1 MSNENWTSERVRE
14 TFLGYFESQDH
25 SRMASA
31 SLIPVGD
38 PTLLFT
44 SAGMVQFKHY
54 FTGEAEPPNKRLT
67 TSQKCFRTPDI
78 EEVGDATHNTLFE
91 MLGNFSIGDYF
102 KKNAVDFAVELMT
115 EGYGIPLE
123 KFAAAVH
130 ETDDETRELW
140 VNKGIPRELVYS
152 YGDDENW
159 WGPAG
164 DEGPCGPCSELHYDY
179 GPGNGCGEADCV
191 PNCKNYKDNGEA
203 CDRYVEL
210 WNLVFMQYY
219 HHLDGSRTNLPA
231 PSVDTGMGFERLVRI
246 LQDVDTGYETDLFT
260 PIITKVEDI
269 SGHKYGEDT
278 ESTYAIRVVAEHGRS
293 VTFLVADGVVPGN
306 EGRGYVLRRVI
317 RRAIRYARRLGI
329 EGNFL
334 GEIAD
339 ATIEK
344 MGDIYPELVN
354 NREFIHTVLGLEE
367 DRFQQ
372 SFDTGWRILAEE
384 SNGLTSALL
393 RLYEFIV
400 DFDQNLSVLSAV
412 TIEGRAISPLNVFE
426 DKVRD
431 LGENRVQPTIRAQFR
446 QAVSEPI
453 LQHGPSIVQGDQCAK
468 EQAIV
473 TANTIPGNL
482 AFTLWDTHGFPV
494 EMTSEIASEQGV
506 QVDMEGFERAMAAQ
520 REQSRAGAQFGDD
533 RAKIRV
539 YEGLGVG
546 GTAFLGYETLSASS
560 VVVGLI
566 ADDEVAD
573 SVSEG
578 EEVEVVMVATPFYS
592 EGGGQIG
599 DAGEISGADGSIRV
613 HDTQEV
619 MPGLTVH
626 FGKVTQ
632 GTVSMG
638 ETVDAYVDPIRRE
651 DTARNHT
658 ATHLL
663 HAALRQ
669 VLGAHVRQAGS
680 LVSPD
685 RLRFDFTHVQ
695 QVTDEEMWQ
704 VQLLVN
710 EKIRQNA
717 RVLKDEDTYQE
728 AIRRGAL
735 AFFGDRYDE
744 RVRLVEIANGET
756 FSFEVCGGTHVQQT
770 GEVGS
775 VYVLGESSIGAG
787 MRRIEAV
794 SGRAAERMVWERFH
808 REERV
813 ARTLQTST
821 QEVEARVRALME
833 ENDALQREREAMER
847 RLSLQSAEALL
858 DSVQEVA
865 GVSVLAVRA
874 TSANADSLREM
885 GDYLR
890 DKMRSGVVV
899 LGSVI
904 NERPMLVSMVTTDL
918 ISDKGLNAADIART
932 AARAIGG
939 GGGGRPDVA
948 QAGGRDASKLDDA
961 LALVPGIVTES
972 ISE

>member
-1 MSNENWTSERVRE
+1 MRE
-14 TFLGYFESQDH
+14 TFLSYFESQEH

-54 FTGEAEPPNKRLT
+54 FTGEADPPNKRLT

-102 KKNAVDFAVELMT
+102 KERAVDFAVELMT

-164 DEGPCGPCSELHYDY
+164 AEGPCGPCSELHYDY
-179 GPGNGCGEADCV
+179 GPEYGCGVDDCI
-191 PNCKNYKDNGEA
+191 PNCKEYKDNGEA

-210 WNLVFMQYY
+210 WNLVFMQFY

-260 PIITKVEDI
+260 PIIAKVEEI
-269 SGHKYGEDT
+269 SGHRYGDDT

-293 VTFLVADGVVPGN
+293 VSFLVADGVVPGN

-344 MGDIYPELVN
+344 MGDLYPELVN

-372 SFDTGWRILAEE
+372 AFQ
-384 SNGLTSALL
+384 NGYSLLTQEL
-393 RLYEFIV
+393 
-400 DFDQNLSVLSAV
+400 
-412 TIEGRAISPLNVFE
+412 EGATTLPGEVVF
-426 DKVRD
+426 R
-431 LGENRVQPTIRAQFR
+431 
-446 QAVSEPI
+446 
-453 LQHGPSIVQGDQCAK
+453 
-468 EQAIV
+468 
-473 TANTIPGNL
+473 
-482 AFTLWDTHGFPV
+482 LWDTHGFPV

-506 QVDMEGFERAMAAQ
+506 EVDMDGFERAMAAQ

-539 YEGLGVG
+539 YESLGVG
-546 GTAFLGYETLSASS
+546 GTAFLGYETLNASS

-566 ADDEVAD
+566 ADDEVVA

-578 EEVEVVMVATPFYS
+578 QDVEVVMVATPFYS

-599 DAGEISGADGSIRV
+599 DAGEIAGAEGSIRV

-626 FGKVTQ
+626 FGKVAQ
-632 GTVSMG
+632 GSVGIG

-669 VLGAHVRQAGS
+669 VLGPHVRQAGS

-695 QVTDEEMWQ
+695 QVTDDEMWQ

-717 RVLKDEDTYQE
+717 RVLRDEDTYQE

-756 FSFEVCGGTHVQQT
+756 FSFEVCGGTHVGRT
-770 GEVGS
+770 GEVGA

-794 SGRAAERMVWERFH
+794 SGRAAERMVWDRFH

-833 ENDALQREREAMER
+833 ENDSLQREREAMER
-847 RLSLQSAEALL
+847 RLSLRSAEALL
-858 DSVQEVA
+858 DSVQEVG
-865 GVSVLAVRA
+865 GVKVLSVRA
-874 TSANADSLREM
+874 TAANADSLREM

-904 NERPMLVSMVTTDL
+904 NDRPMLVSMVTADL
-918 ISDKGLNAADIART
+918 VSDKGLNAADIART

-939 GGGGRPDVA
+939 GGGGRPEVA

-961 LALVPGIVTES
+961 LTLVPGIVSES
-972 ISE
+972 VAG

>member
-1 MSNENWTSERVRE
+1 MRE
-14 TFLGYFESQDH
+14 TFLSYFESQDH

-54 FTGEAEPPNKRLT
+54 FTGEADPPNKRLT

-102 KKNAVDFAVELMT
+102 KERAVDFAVELMT

-164 DEGPCGPCSELHYDY
+164 AEGPCGPCSELHYDY
-179 GPGNGCGEADCV
+179 GPENGCGADECI
-191 PNCKNYKDNGEA
+191 PNCKEYKDNGEA

-210 WNLVFMQYY
+210 WNLVFMQFY

-260 PIITKVEDI
+260 PIISKVEEI
-269 SGHKYGEDT
+269 SGHRYGDDT

-293 VTFLVADGVVPGN
+293 VSFLVADGVVPGN

-344 MGDIYPELVN
+344 MGDLYPELVN

-372 SFDTGWRILAEE
+372 AFQ
-384 SNGLTSALL
+384 NGYSLLTQEL
-393 RLYEFIV
+393 
-400 DFDQNLSVLSAV
+400 
-412 TIEGRAISPLNVFE
+412 EGATTLPGEVVF
-426 DKVRD
+426 R
-431 LGENRVQPTIRAQFR
+431 
-446 QAVSEPI
+446 
-453 LQHGPSIVQGDQCAK
+453 
-468 EQAIV
+468 
-473 TANTIPGNL
+473 
-482 AFTLWDTHGFPV
+482 LWDTHGFPV

-506 QVDMEGFERAMAAQ
+506 EVDMEGFERAMAAQ

-539 YEGLGVG
+539 YESLGVG
-546 GTAFLGYETLSASS
+546 GTAFLGYETLNASS

-566 ADDEVAD
+566 ADDEVVT

-578 EEVEVVMVATPFYS
+578 QDVEVVMVTTPFYS

-599 DAGEISGADGSIRV
+599 DAGEIAGAEGSIRV

-626 FGKVTQ
+626 FGKVAQ
-632 GTVSMG
+632 GSVGIG

-669 VLGAHVRQAGS
+669 VLGPHVRQAGS

-695 QVTDEEMWQ
+695 QVTDDEMWQ

-717 RVLKDEDTYQE
+717 RVLNDEDTYQE

-756 FSFEVCGGTHVQQT
+756 FSFEVCGGTHVGQT
-770 GEVGS
+770 GEVGA

-833 ENDALQREREAMER
+833 ENDSLQREREAMER

-858 DSVQEVA
+858 ESVQEVA
-865 GVSVLAVRA
+865 GVKVLSVRA
-874 TSANADSLREM
+874 TAANADSLREM

-904 NERPMLVSMVTTDL
+904 NDRPMLVSMVTADL
-918 ISDKGLNAADIART
+918 VSDKGLNAADIART

-939 GGGGRPDVA
+939 GGGGRPEVA

-961 LALVPGIVTES
+961 LAQVPGIVS
-972 ISE
+972 DSAAG

>member
-1 MSNENWTSERVRE
+1 MPKKEWTSENVRE
-14 TFLGYFESQDH
+14 TFLSYFESQGH
-25 SRMASA
+25 SRMASS

-44 SAGMVQFKHY
+44 SAGMVQFKSY
-54 FTGEAEPPNKRLT
+54 FTGEAEPPNRRLT

-102 KKNAVDFAVELMT
+102 KKEAVDYAIELMT
-115 EGYGIPLE
+115 SDEGYGIPLE

-130 ETDDETRELW
+130 DTDDETRGLW
-140 VNKGIPRELVYS
+140 VAKGIPAERVYS

-179 GPGNGCGEADCV
+179 GAEYGCLEDDCA
-191 PNCKNYKDNGEA
+191 PNCKNYMPNGDV

-219 HHLDGSRTNLPA
+219 HHLDGSRDSLPA
-231 PSVDTGMGFERLVRI
+231 PSVDTGMGFERLLRI
-246 LQDVDTGYETDLFT
+246 MQDVDTGYDTDLFT
-260 PIITKVEDI
+260 PILAAVERI
-269 SGHKYGEDT
+269 SGKSYGQDPET
-278 ESTYAIRVVAEHGRS
+278 TYGIRVVAEHGRS

-317 RRAIRYARRLGI
+317 RRAIRYARRIGI

-339 ATIEK
+339 AAIAK
-344 MGDIYPELVN
+344 MGDAYPELVN
-354 NREFIHTVLGLEE
+354 NRDFIQTVLRLEE

-372 SFDTGWRILAEE
+372 AFQSGYAIL
-384 SNGLTSALL
+384 TDALEGADAL
-393 RLYEFIV
+393 EG
-400 DFDQNLSVLSAV
+400 SV
-412 TIEGRAISPLNVFE
+412 VF
-426 DKVRD
+426 R
-431 LGENRVQPTIRAQFR
+431 
-446 QAVSEPI
+446 
-453 LQHGPSIVQGDQCAK
+453 
-468 EQAIV
+468 
-473 TANTIPGNL
+473 
-482 AFTLWDTHGFPV
+482 LWDTHGFPV
-494 EMTSEIASEQGV
+494 EMTQEIASEVGV
-506 QVDMEGFERAMAAQ
+506 EIDMEGFEREMAAQ
-520 REQSRAGAQFGDD
+520 REQSRAGAQFGED

-539 YEGLGVG
+539 YESLGVG
-546 GTAFLGYETLSASS
+546 GTAFLGYETLSADT

-566 ADDEVAD
+566 ADDENVGE
-573 SVSEG
+573 VREG
-578 EEVEVVMVATPFYS
+578 QDVEIALLQTPFYA

-599 DAGEISGADGSIRV
+599 DAGEISSDSGRIAV

-619 MPGLTVH
+619 MPGLIIH
-626 FGKVTQ
+626 FGRVTGGAISLGQ
-632 GTVSMG
+632 
-638 ETVDAYVDPIRRE
+638 TVDAHVDAIRRE

-658 ATHLL
+658 ATHML

-669 VLGAHVRQAGS
+669 VLGLHVRQAGS
-680 LVSPD
+680 LVAPD

-695 QVTDEEMWQ
+695 AVTDDEMWQ

-717 RVLKDEDTYQE
+717 RVLNDEDSYQE

-744 RVRLVEIANGET
+744 RVRLVEIANGDT
-756 FSFEVCGGTHVQQT
+756 FSFEVCGGTHVGRT
-770 GEVGS
+770 GEVGA

-787 MRRIEAV
+787 MRRIEAI

-808 REERV
+808 REERL
-813 ARTLQTST
+813 AQTLQTT
-821 QEVEARVRALME
+821 PAELETRVAALTAE
-833 ENDALQREREAMER
+833 LDAMHRERETMER
-847 RLSLQSAEALL
+847 RLALQAAESLLSGVQDVEGVTVLAARAEA
-858 DSVQEVA
+858 
-865 GVSVLAVRA
+865 
-874 TSANADSLREM
+874 ANADGLREM

-890 DKMRSGVVV
+890 DKLGSGVVV
-899 LGSVI
+899 LGAVV
-904 NERPMLVSMVTTDL
+904 NDRPMLVTMATQDL
-918 ISDKGLNAADIART
+918 VQGRGVNAADIARA
-932 AARAIGG
+932 AARHMGG

-948 QAGGRDASKLDDA
+948 QAGGRDASKLDEALQSIPNLVRDA
-961 LALVPGIVTES
+961 VS
-972 ISE
+972 Q

>member
-1 MSNENWTSERVRE
+1 MLSDDMSYVRVVLRHRTDEGEKSNMSKENWTSERVRE
-14 TFLGYFESQDH
+14 TFLSYFESQEH

-54 FTGEAEPPNKRLT
+54 FTGEAEPPNRRLT

-102 KKNAVDFAVELMT
+102 KERAVDFAVELMT

-179 GPGNGCGEADCV
+179 GPGNGCGEENCV

-210 WNLVFMQYY
+210 WNLVFMQFY
-219 HHLDGSRTNLPA
+219 HHLDGSRDNLPA

-260 PIITKVEDI
+260 PIISKVEEI
-269 SGHKYGEDT
+269 SGHRYGDDA

-293 VTFLVADGVVPGN
+293 VSFLVADGVVPGN

-372 SFDTGWRILAEE
+372 AFQNGYSLLTQELKGAETLPGE
-384 SNGLTSALL
+384 
-393 RLYEFIV
+393 V
-400 DFDQNLSVLSAV
+400 
-412 TIEGRAISPLNVFE
+412 VF
-426 DKVRD
+426 R
-431 LGENRVQPTIRAQFR
+431 
-446 QAVSEPI
+446 
-453 LQHGPSIVQGDQCAK
+453 
-468 EQAIV
+468 
-473 TANTIPGNL
+473 
-482 AFTLWDTHGFPV
+482 LWDTHGFPV

-506 QVDMEGFERAMAAQ
+506 EVDMDGFERAMAAQ

-539 YEGLGVG
+539 YESLGVG
-546 GTAFLGYETLSASS
+546 GTAFLGYETLNASS

-566 ADDEVAD
+566 ADDEVVP

-578 EEVEVVMVATPFYS
+578 QDVEVVMVATPFYS

-599 DAGEISGADGSIRV
+599 DAGEIAGAEGSIRI

-626 FGKVTQ
+626 FGKVAQ
-632 GTVSMG
+632 GSVSMG

-669 VLGAHVRQAGS
+669 VLGPHVRQAGS

-695 QVTDEEMWQ
+695 QVTDDEMWQ

-717 RVLKDEDTYQE
+717 RVLRDEDTYQE

-756 FSFEVCGGTHVQQT
+756 FSFEVCGGTHVGRT
-770 GEVGS
+770 GEVGDGVRAGRVEHRRGNAANRGGQRTGGGAHGVGTLPPRRAS
-775 VYVLGESSIGAG
+775 RANAPDFNSRCGGQGSRAHGRERLASTRTRGDGAQTVSTVGGGSAGCSPGSGWSESSFCA
-787 MRRIEAV
+787 
-794 SGRAAERMVWERFH
+794 S
-808 REERV
+808 
-813 ARTLQTST
+813 
-821 QEVEARVRALME
+821 
-833 ENDALQREREAMER
+833 DCRERGLAARDGGLPAGQDEKR
-847 RLSLQSAEALL
+847 RGGAWVGNQRQA
-858 DSVQEVA
+858 DA
-865 GVSVLAVRA
+865 GVH
-874 TSANADSLREM
+874 
-885 GDYLR
+885 GDC
-890 DKMRSGVVV
+890 G
-899 LGSVI
+899 
-904 NERPMLVSMVTTDL
+904 PC
-918 ISDKGLNAADIART
+918 
-932 AARAIGG
+932 
-939 GGGGRPDVA
+939 
-948 QAGGRDASKLDDA
+948 Q
-961 LALVPGIVTES
+961 
-972 ISE
+972 

>member
-25 SRMASA
+25 SRMTSA

-179 GPGNGCGEADCV
+179 GPGNGCGQDDCV

-210 WNLVFMQYY
+210 WNLVFMQFY

-260 PIITKVEDI
+260 PIITKVEEI
-269 SGHKYGEDT
+269 SGHRYGDDT

-372 SFDTGWRILAEE
+372 AFQ
-384 SNGLTSALL
+384 NGYSLLTQEL
-393 RLYEFIV
+393 
-400 DFDQNLSVLSAV
+400 
-412 TIEGRAISPLNVFE
+412 EGATTLPGEVVF
-426 DKVRD
+426 R
-431 LGENRVQPTIRAQFR
+431 
-446 QAVSEPI
+446 
-453 LQHGPSIVQGDQCAK
+453 
-468 EQAIV
+468 
-473 TANTIPGNL
+473 
-482 AFTLWDTHGFPV
+482 LWDTHGFPV

-539 YEGLGVG
+539 YESLGVG

-578 EEVEVVMVATPFYS
+578 QEVEVVMVATPFYS

-626 FGKVTQ
+626 FGKVAQ

-717 RVLKDEDTYQE
+717 HVLKDEDTYQE

-821 QEVEARVRALME
+821 QEVEARVRAIME
-833 ENDALQREREAMER
+833 ENDSLLREREAMER

-865 GVSVLAVRA
+865 GVSVLAARA
-874 TSANADSLREM
+874 TAANADSLREM

-904 NERPMLVSMVTTDL
+904 NDRPMLVSMVTSDL
-918 ISDKGLNAADIART
+918 VSDKGLNAADIART

-939 GGGGRPDVA
+939 GGGGRPEVA

-961 LALVPGIVTES
+961 LALVSGIVTES